1 MILTGAVPD
10 SDEETEPQD
19 SVRLLSLCVSLPLPG
34 VCVCVCVCRKKL
46 VPLNKKVE
54 TRERRREVGVSCDSS
69 HLT

>member
-19 SVRLLSLCVSLPLPG
+19 SVRLLSLCVCHYRYL
-34 VCVCVCVCRKKL
+34 VCVCVCRKKL